1 MNSRFLCAI
10 LLLDSSPL
18 LLAVQ
23 YSTTQMYQVV
33 YHLYK
38 DLFLFILETESHYV
52 VEAIFKV
59 LLPQASL
66 ALS

>member
-1 MNSRFLCAI
+1 
-10 LLLDSSPL
+10 
-18 LLAVQ
+18 
-23 YSTTQMYQVV
+23 MYQVV